1 MTRNDLKLLL
11 LSGFVILAVVLFATF
26 RLEVEQVL
34 RQVARSDALRGP
46 YAATI
51 AGPATVIDGDTLE
64 IRGQRIR
71 LFGIDAPESGQSCT
85 DADGKS
91 YRCGQRATQALS
103 DRIGRSP
110 VTCHQ
115 HDTDRYRRMVAVCM
129 LGSLDLDAWMV
140 LNGHALA
147 YRKYSTGYVA
157 QETIA
162 RHEKRGIWA
171 GDFVAP
177 WDWRRAQR

>member
-64 IRGQRIR
+64 IRDQRIR

-85 DADGKS
+85 DADGQS
-91 YRCGQRATQALS
+91 YRCGQRAAQALA
-103 DRIGRSP
+103 DRIGNRP
-110 VTCHQ
+110 VTCRQ
-115 HDTDRYRRMVAVCM
+115 RDRDRYGRMVAVCRTVE
-129 LGSLDLDAWMV
+129 SDLNAWMV

-147 YRKYSTGYVA
+147 YRKYSRRYVA
-157 QETIA
+157 EESVA
-162 RHEKRGIWA
+162 KHEQRGLWA
-171 GDFVAP
+171 GDFVTP
-177 WDWRRAQR
+177 WDWRRGQR